1 MGVSSKTTKR
11 TKRLSFPLETAKSFV
26 VGELVENNIKDGHA
40 PISLTKMWSYQ
51 GVSARLVEQIHPE

>member
-1 MGVSSKTTKR
+1 
-11 TKRLSFPLETAKSFV
+11 LETAKSFV

>member
-1 MGVSSKTTKR
+1 MGVSSKSTDEKA
-11 TKRLSFPLETAKSFV
+11 KLPVGTAKSFV